1 MQKPGR
7 FARLGVGTLTAA
19 VLWTSG
25 CAPSVSETSA
35 GTIVVGGKNFT
46 EQLLVAEMTRLVL
59 AANGFTVDLR
69 GGMGSDVV
77 RAAQENGQNRR
88 LLGVHGHRV
97 VHPQWLHGRIAA
109 R

>member
-1 MQKPGR
+1 MQRPGR
-7 FARLGVGTLTAA
+7 FARLGVGTLTVA

-69 GGMGSDVV
+69 GGMGSGMCV
-77 RAAQENGQNRR
+77 RIP
-88 LLGVHGHRV
+88 VHRERPFRSNV
-97 VHPQWLHGRIAA
+97 NTDSDRW
-109 R
+109 